1 MKGRKIL
8 LFNYLILYAG
18 WNCAYRH
25 TFACADNLEEVEPRT
40 SDSFL
45 PRTFCN
51 LKEVELC
58 LTAGGS
64 PKGNTCG
71 LPHPRSL
78 ISTSKG
84 SNHAYSA
91 KKNRSSISIP
101 FFRMSLSNSSRKSN
115 RLWCSLWFMMYCVT
129 ASFPDIE
136 TVAAKY
142 DFPHPSNF
150 GNLSAFERMN
160 APAESFRSCMKD
172 DRESE
177 AGNCTS
183 MCTWSS
189 MPPIRYR
196 TALFSLTNPQM

>member
-1 MKGRKIL
+1 MGNR
-8 LFNYLILYAG
+8 G
-18 WNCAYRH
+18 W
-25 TFACADNLEEVEPRT
+25 
-40 SDSFL
+40 L
-45 PRTFCN
+45 PEGEHLRIF
-51 LKEVELC
+51 
-58 LTAGGS
+58 S
-64 PKGNTCG
+64 SSS
-71 LPHPRSL
+71 LP
-78 ISTSKG
+78 STSKG
-84 SNHAYSA
+84 SNHDYSA
-91 KKNRSSISIP
+91 KKNPSSISIP
-101 FFRMSLSNSSRKSN
+101 FLRMSLSNSSRKSN

-196 TALFSLTNPQM
+196 TALFPLTNPQM